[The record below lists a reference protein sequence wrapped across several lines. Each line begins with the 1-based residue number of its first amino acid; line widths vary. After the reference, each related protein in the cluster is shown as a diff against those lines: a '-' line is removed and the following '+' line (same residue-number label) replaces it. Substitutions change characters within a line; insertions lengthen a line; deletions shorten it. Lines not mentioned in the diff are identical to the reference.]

1 MVPRPVPAFTQ
12 LQAGVLKLSF
22 IVLKFADMKYFRLI
36 LVVLFLIP
44 VIVSCQKVHRYK
56 IAFDASEVH
65 FGQEGGSRTLS
76 IVEGSFNHMDV
87 PKISGSDY
95 PPFEGDGTNYLKRD
109 WIELRKHVDNETE
122 SLEITVQENTSGEA
136 RYAHVAVS
144 CIGRDGMTTVKV
156 YQE

>member
-1 MVPRPVPAFTQ
+1 
-12 LQAGVLKLSF
+12 
-22 IVLKFADMKYFRLI
+22 MKHVKVFLAVF
-36 LVVLFLIP
+36 LLIP
-44 VIVSCQKVHRYK
+44 AVVSCQKVHRYK

-76 IVEGSFNHMDV
+76 IVEGSFNHMHV
-87 PKISGSDY
+87 SKISGSDY

-109 WIELRKHVDNETE
+109 WIELRKHVENETE

>member
-1 MVPRPVPAFTQ
+1 
-12 LQAGVLKLSF
+12 
-22 IVLKFADMKYFRLI
+22 MKSLGNIFL
-36 LVVLFLIP
+36 LTLHTMKHVKVFLAVFLLIP
-44 VIVSCQKVHRYK
+44 AVVSCQKVHQYK

-76 IVEGSFNHMDV
+76 IVEGSFNHMHV
-87 PKISGSDY
+87 PEISGSDY

-136 RYAHVAVS
+136 RYAHVDVS
-144 CIGRDGMTTVKV
+144 CIGRDGMTTVKI